1 MMFNDIEDSNG
12 HGTQVLA
19 LRAHDAAHVIAVKVL
34 VSNGSGWRMADVVE
48 CVVWRW
54 RRGPR
59 LVAEFMSLPI
69 TNDQLRI

>member
-34 VSNGSGWRMADVVE
+34 VSNGSGWRMADTAD
-48 CVVWRW
+48 
-54 RRGPR
+54 RGGYNMYTYV
-59 LVAEFMSLPI
+59 LAIL
-69 TNDQLRI
+69 